1 MGLRSTALVVLSLSI
16 PSGAPPCAQGLG
28 RQVETYVTAHQREIV
43 GELAD
48 LLAVPNVRADPAGI
62 RRNAELLRGMLAKR
76 GFTAE
81 VLPTAGS
88 PLVVGEMRVPGATR
102 TLLLYA
108 HYDGQAV
115 NPAAWKQATP
125 FTPTMRTGRLEDG
138 GTEVA
143 DFRARST
150 FEPDWRLYARS
161 ASDDKAPIV
170 ALLAAID
177 ALKANGMAPTS
188 NVRVLL
194 DGEEESGSPSLPA
207 ALERYRDRLTAD
219 LMLFFDGPTH
229 PSGRPT
235 IVFGVRGNVGIGITV
250 YGPKMEL
257 HSGHYGNWVANPAM
271 RLAQLLATMKDD
283 DGKVL
288 VAGFYDGIAPLT
300 PAEQAMLS
308 AVPDDP
314 AGLMKLFGVAEP
326 ERKGLSL
333 QQALQ
338 LPTLN
343 VRGLASA
350 DVGAGARTIIPAQ
363 AVASIDVRL
372 VKETESRAMADKI
385 RAHVRAQGYHLVDAD
400 PDDTTRAR
408 YPRLAR
414 VTGASGTNG
423 YRTDPSS
430 AQSRAVVA
438 AVTRVFD
445 QPPVL
450 IRTMGG
456 TLPIAEIVDALGFPA
471 IVVPTV
477 NFDNNQH
484 SDNENIRLGHFF
496 ASIRT
501 LAALLRMDRAA
512 PVP

>member
-1 MGLRSTALVVLSLSI
+1 MGLNIHTLAVVGLIAAGS
-16 PSGAPPCAQGLG
+16 AQLRAQALG
-28 RQVETYVTAHQREIV
+28 RQVETYVAAHQREIV
-43 GELAD
+43 GELAE
-48 LLAVPNVRADPAGI
+48 LLAIPNVRADQAGI

-76 GFTAE
+76 GFSAE

-88 PLVVGEMRVPGATR
+88 PLVVGELRVPGASR

-115 NPAAWKQATP
+115 NPAAWKQPTP
-125 FTPTMRTGRLEDG
+125 FTPTMRTGRLEEG
-138 GTEVA
+138 ASEVA
-143 DFRARST
+143 DFRMRST
-150 FEPDWRLYARS
+150 FEPGWRLYARS

-170 ALLAAID
+170 ALLAALD

-188 NVRVLL
+188 NLRVLL

-207 ALERYRDRLTAD
+207 ALERYRDRLSAD

-235 IVFGVRGNVGIGITV
+235 IVFGVRGNLGIGITV

-300 PAEQAMLS
+300 PAEQAMLA

-314 AGLMKLFGVAEP
+314 AGLMKLFGIAEP

-333 QQALQ
+333 QQAVQ

-350 DVGAGARTIIPAQ
+350 DVGAGARTIIPDR

-372 VKETESRAMADKI
+372 VKETPARAMAEKI
-385 RAHVRAQGYHLVDAD
+385 RAHVRAQGYHLVDDD
-400 PDDTTRAR
+400 PDDATRAQ

-423 YRTDPSS
+423 YRTDPAS
-430 AQSRAVVA
+430 AESKAVIA
-438 AVTRVFD
+438 AVTRAFD

-456 TLPIAEIVDALGFPA
+456 TLPIAEIVDVMGLPA

-484 SDNENIRLGHFF
+484 SDNENIRLGHLFT
-496 ASIRT
+496 SIRT
-501 LAALLRMDRAA
+501 IAALLRM
-512 PVP
+512 

>member
-1 MGLRSTALVVLSLSI
+1 MRLKINALTVVALFAAGGTEI
-16 PSGAPPCAQGLG
+16 RAQPALG
-28 RQVETYVTAHQREIV
+28 RQVEAHVAAHQREII

-48 LLAVPNVRADPAGI
+48 LLAIPNVRADQAGI
-62 RRNAELLRGMLAKR
+62 RRNADLLRGMLARR
-76 GFTAE
+76 GFAAE

-125 FTPTMRTGRLEDG
+125 FTPTMRRGRLEEG
-138 GTEVA
+138 ATEVA
-143 DFRARST
+143 EFRTRSA

-170 ALLAAID
+170 ALLAALD

-188 NVRVLL
+188 NLRVLL

-207 ALERYRDRLTAD
+207 ALERYRDRLSAD
-219 LMLFFDGPTH
+219 LMLFLDGPTH

-235 IVFGVRGNVGIGITV
+235 IAFGVRGNLPIGITV

-283 DGKVL
+283 YGNVL

-300 PAEQAMLS
+300 RAEQAMLS

-314 AGLMKLFGVAEP
+314 AGLMKLFGIAEP
-326 ERKGLSL
+326 ERTGLSL
-333 QQALQ
+333 QQAVQ

-343 VRGLASA
+343 VRGLSSA
-350 DVGAGARTIIPAQ
+350 DVGAGARTIIPDR

-372 VKETESRAMADKI
+372 VKETPAPAMADKI
-385 RAHVRAQGYHLVDAD
+385 RAHVRAHGYHLVDSD
-400 PDDTTRAR
+400 PDDATRAR
-408 YPRLAR
+408 YRRLAR
-414 VTGASGTNG
+414 VTGAGGTNG
-423 YRTDPSS
+423 YRTDPAS
-430 AQSRAVVA
+430 AESKAIIA

-456 TLPIAEIVDALGFPA
+456 TLPIAQIVDAMGFPA

-496 ASIRT
+496 TSIRT
-501 LAALLRMDRAA
+501 IAALLRM
-512 PVP
+512 

>member
-1 MGLRSTALVVLSLSI
+1 MKRELRTLAAIALVAITAGRLD
-16 PSGAPPCAQGLG
+16 AQALG
-28 RQVETYVTAHQREIV
+28 RRVETHVAAHQREII

-48 LLAVPNVRADPAGI
+48 LLAIPNVRADAAGL
-62 RRNAELLRGMLAKR
+62 RRTAETLRGMLAKR

-81 VLPTAGS
+81 VLPTAGI

-115 NPAAWKQATP
+115 NPAAWKQASP

-138 GTEVA
+138 AREIA
-143 DFRARST
+143 DFRTRAT
-150 FEPDWRLYARS
+150 YEPDWRLYARS

-170 ALLAAID
+170 AMLAAVD
-177 ALKANGMAPTS
+177 ALKANGLTPTS
-188 NVRVLL
+188 NIRVLL

-207 ALERYRDRLTAD
+207 ALERYRDRLSAD

-235 IVFGVRGNVGIGITV
+235 INFGVRGNLGMSITV

-300 PAEQAMLS
+300 ATEEAMLS

-314 AGLMKLFGVAEP
+314 AGLMRLFGIAAP

-350 DVGAGARTIIPAQ
+350 DVGAGARTIIPDR

-372 VKETESRAMADKI
+372 VKETPARSLAEKI
-385 RAHVRAQGYHLVDAD
+385 RAHVRAQGYHLVEND
-400 PDDTTRAR
+400 PDDSTRAR

-414 VTGASGTNG
+414 VTGSSGSEG
-423 YRTDPSS
+423 YRTDPASVHS
-430 AQSRAVVA
+430 KAVIA
-438 AVTRVFD
+438 AITAAFD
-445 QPPVL
+445 KPPV
-450 IRTMGG
+450 IVRTMGG
-456 TLPIAEIVDALGFPA
+456 TLPIAEIVDVLGFPA

-484 SDNENIRLGHFF
+484 SDNENIRLGQFF
-496 ASIRT
+496 TSIRT
-501 LAALLRMDRAA
+501 IAALLRM
-512 PVP
+512 

>member
-1 MGLRSTALVVLSLSI
+1 MASKIAAAFTLGLFTVVAPAL
-16 PSGAPPCAQGLG
+16 GAQGLG
-28 RQVETYVTAHQREIV
+28 RQVENHVVAHQREIV
-43 GELAD
+43 SELAD
-48 LLAVPNVRADPAGI
+48 LLAIPNVRADPAGL
-62 RRNAELLRGMLAKR
+62 RRTAEMLRGMLAQR
-76 GFTAE
+76 GFAAE
-81 VLPTAGS
+81 VVPTDGI
-88 PLVVGEMRVPGATR
+88 PLVVGELRVPGARR

-125 FTPTMRTGRLEDG
+125 FTPTMRTGRVEDG
-138 GTEVA
+138 ATVVA
-143 DFRARST
+143 DFRTRLT

-170 ALLAAID
+170 ALLAALD

-188 NVRVLL
+188 NLRVLL

-207 ALERYRDRLTAD
+207 ALERYRDRLSAD

-235 IVFGVRGNVGIGITV
+235 IVFGVRGNLGIGITV

-257 HSGHYGNWVANPAM
+257 HSGHYGNWVPNPAM

-283 DGKVL
+283 DGRVL
-288 VAGFYDGIAPLT
+288 VPGFYDGIAPLT
-300 PAEQAMLS
+300 STEQAMLS

-314 AGLMKLFGVAEP
+314 AGLMKLFAIAEP

-350 DVGAGARTIIPAQ
+350 DVGAAARTIIPDR

-372 VKETESRAMADKI
+372 VKETPARVMAEKI
-385 RAHVRAQGYHLVDAD
+385 RAHIRAQGYHVIDAE
-400 PDDTTRAR
+400 PDDATRAR

-414 VTGASGTNG
+414 VTGTSGSNG
-423 YRTDPSS
+423 YRTDPASPES
-430 AQSRAVVA
+430 KAVIA

-445 QPPVL
+445 TPPVL
-450 IRTMGG
+450 VRTMGG
-456 TLPIAEIVDALGFPA
+456 TLPIAEIVDAMGFPA

-496 ASIRT
+496 TSIRT
-501 LAALLRMDRAA
+501 IAALLSMDRAA